1 MDRYWLVAVT
11 LISLEDW
18 IIYALKGIEKL
29 LKLHHLNLIKTRE
42 TVIQRERSSTCF
54 HVCTRV
60 RLLLMLIL
68 NRSSN
73 FILTGFKVSL
83 SHQKFIFM

>member
-18 IIYALKGIEKL
+18 IIYALKGVEKL

-42 TVIQRERSSTCF
+42 TVIQRERSPTCF
-54 HVCTRV
+54 HVSTESDYC
-60 RLLLMLIL
+60 
-68 NRSSN
+68 
-73 FILTGFKVSL
+73 
-83 SHQKFIFM
+83 